1 MSIVLTQRFL
11 ARDVFA
17 VPFLTNHGIRFHYF
31 SRVSVLHVPQKV
43 PVSALKR
50 FSKPQE
56 VPIKPSKPS
65 QSKPV
70 PVHEKPVQAPCTTIK
85 TVPPQFQE
93 GALFADSV
101 TMGGAPSPRHLP
113 IPMFYVREKMKAYR
127 LN

>member
-17 VPFLTNHGIRFHYF
+17 VPFLTKHGISFHYF
-31 SRVSVLHVPQKV
+31 SRVSVLHVPRKV

-50 FSKPQE
+50 YAKPQE
-56 VPIKPSKPS
+56 APIKHSKPS

-70 PVHEKPVQAPCTTIK
+70 PVQAPCTTIK
-85 TVPPQFQE
+85 TVPPPNQ

-113 IPMFYVREKMKAYR
+113 IPMFYVREKIQKK
-127 LN
+127 LFV